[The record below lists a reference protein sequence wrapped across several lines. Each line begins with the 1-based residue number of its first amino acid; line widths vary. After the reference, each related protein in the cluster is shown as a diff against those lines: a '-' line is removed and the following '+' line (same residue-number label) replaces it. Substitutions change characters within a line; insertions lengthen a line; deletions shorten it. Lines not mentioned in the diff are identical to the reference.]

1 VLVLFVTV
9 AVNVCE
15 LPSKTE
21 PVVGVTVMP
30 MDGGGGGGGGGG
42 ATDRELPP
50 PHPSSHAHAG
60 RSSKT
65 SSARMVS
72 WANVEMRPLVS
83 VLICERG
90 GRMRVGM
97 QAKGQRKERTSS
109 TLGDKTCLR
118 RASITY

>member
-1 VLVLFVTV
+1 MLVLFVTV

-15 LPSKTE
+15 LPSRTE

-60 RSSKT
+60 RSSKIC
-65 SSARMVS
+65 SARMVS
-72 WANVEMRPLVS
+72 WANVEMRPLAS

-109 TLGDKTCLR
+109 TLGDKTRLLR
-118 RASITY
+118 VSITY